1 MKKRTAHIKSD
12 KRVILNTWQTIG
24 HYSFMLVPLIFPA
37 LELFYKLSDKT
48 IVNSFSTKFQLIC
61 ALFSLAI
68 GYFKW
73 RELFYYSLEESR
85 SDKEFENAVLA
96 SANKLNWRID
106 NLDNSKVDAT
116 AFNLWKS
123 RDSQLIQIERQKSK
137 IQISSIIEPGFL
149 SVPDVFGV
157 NKRNINTF
165 LHYYYHSNTI
175 ENLNEKVIQHL
186 KDEELKIEN
195 EPEWNL
201 KNTLMR
207 LIAYLFCLGFL
218 SLGIAIWNSDGFSF
232 LVLFLCLLG
241 LSYIVFDIYVMW
253 TKRKRASS

>member
-1 MKKRTAHIKSD
+1 MKNLNDHIKSD
-12 KRVILNTWQTIG
+12 KRVILSTWQTIG

-37 LELFYKLSDKT
+37 FELFYKLSGKPT
-48 IVNSFSTKFQLIC
+48 VNSFSTTFQLIC
-61 ALFSLAI
+61 FLVSLAI

-73 RELFYYSLEESR
+73 RELCCYLLEESR

-106 NLDNSKVDAT
+106 NFNNYKVDAT
-116 AFNLWKS
+116 SYNPWKS
-123 RDSQLIQIERQKSK
+123 RDSQLIQIERQKSR
-137 IQISSIIEPGFL
+137 ILISSIIEPGFL
-149 SVPDVFGV
+149 SVPDFFGI
-157 NKRNINTF
+157 NRRNINTF
-165 LHYYYHSNTI
+165 LNYYNQSNTV

-186 KDEELKIEN
+186 KEEEEKIEN

-201 KNTLMR
+201 KNTLKR
-207 LIAYLFCLGFL
+207 LIAYLFCFGFL

-241 LSYIVFDIYVMW
+241 LSYIIFDIYVIW
-253 TKRKRASS
+253 TKRKKASS